1 MRHFF
6 SRGHG
11 GVLWLPNGRGAGNL
25 LSPVIAISL
34 FFGILL
40 GSIFGLF
47 SESIPAY
54 LSSLPFLTETA
65 AFGGFSIALW
75 QSCRYLFCALL
86 LSASLL
92 GVLLLPCLAFVRG
105 FLLACAVAACF
116 AARRYLGLADAA
128 LCIGIPALLELPV
141 FLMMAG
147 GGVRFSLRLLS
158 ATGIDFRRS
167 PPVVSWKERFLLF
180 LPLLLLAI
188 LYRQMLLPILVDQLL
203 S

>member
-6 SRGHG
+6 SRGRG
-11 GVLWLPNGRGAGNL
+11 GVLWLPNGRGADYL

-34 FFGILL
+34 FSGILL

-54 LSSLPFLTETA
+54 LSSLPFLAEPA
-65 AFGGFSIALW
+65 ALGGLSAALW
-75 QSCRYLFCALL
+75 QTCRYLLCALL

-92 GVLLLPCLAFVRG
+92 GVLLLPCLAFIRG

-141 FLMMAG
+141 FLMVAG
-147 GGVRFSLRLLS
+147 GGIRFSLRLLS

-167 PPVVSWKERFLLF
+167 LPVFSWKGRLLLL
-180 LPLLLLAI
+180 LPLLFLAI
-188 LYRQMLLPILVDQLL
+188 LYRQMLLPILVNRLL

>member
-6 SRGHG
+6 SKGRG
-11 GVLWLPNGRGAGNL
+11 GVPWPPNGRWAGNIV
-25 LSPVIAISL
+25 SPVIAFSL
-34 FFGILL
+34 FAGILL

-47 SESIPAY
+47 SESISAW
-54 LSSLPFLTETA
+54 LSTLPFLAESPV
-65 AFGGFSIALW
+65 FGGLPAALW
-75 QSCRYLFCALL
+75 QTCRYLLCALL

-92 GVLLLPCLAFVRG
+92 GVLLLPCLAFARG

-128 LCIGIPALLELPV
+128 LCIGIPALLELPL
-141 FLMMAG
+141 FLTVAG
-147 GGVRFSLRLLS
+147 SGIRFSLRLLS
-158 ATGIDFRRS
+158 ATGVDFRRS
-167 PPVVSWKERFLLF
+167 LPAFSWKERFLLL

-188 LYRQMLLPILVDQLL
+188 LYRQMLLPILVNRLL